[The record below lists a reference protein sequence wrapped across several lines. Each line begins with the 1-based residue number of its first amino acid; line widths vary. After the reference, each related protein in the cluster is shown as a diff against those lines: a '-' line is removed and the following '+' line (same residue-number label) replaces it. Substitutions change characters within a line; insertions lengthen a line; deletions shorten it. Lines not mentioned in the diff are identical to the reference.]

1 MSNLKNKSEIYLESA
16 LLLNKS
22 YYYPPVAHC
31 SYYACYQLIKHIWL
45 HKLGKSEVELE
56 ALCKIK
62 KREGSHEVL
71 INQIGSYIK
80 NSTNKNKIEDFRVF
94 NSNLVALKR
103 LRVKADY
110 KDIVFDSTDSSN
122 AISLS
127 NSVIP
132 LLKKYQ

>member
-1 MSNLKNKSEIYLESA
+1 MSILQNKSEVYLDSA
-16 LLLNKS
+16 KLLNKNYFYS
-22 YYYPPVAHC
+22 PVAHC

-45 HKLGKSEVELE
+45 YKLGKSDEELE
-56 ALCKIK
+56 ALCKEK

-80 NSTNKNKIEDFRVF
+80 NSTNKNKIDDFRVF
-94 NSNLVALKR
+94 NNNLVALKK

-110 KDIVFDSTDSSN
+110 KDINFDSVDSSN

>member
-1 MSNLKNKSEIYLESA
+1 MSIPQNKAEINCDSA
-16 LLLNKS
+16 KILHDKGN
-22 YYYPPVAHC
+22 YPSVAHC

-45 HKLGKSEVELE
+45 YKLGKSEVELD
-56 ALCKIK
+56 ALCKEK

-80 NSTNKNKIEDFRVF
+80 NSSNKNKIDDFRVF
-94 NSNLVALKR
+94 NNNLVALKK

-110 KDIVFDSTDSSN
+110 KDVNFDSIDSSN

-127 NSVIP
+127 DSVIP